1 MLKKVKVIKSNAT
14 GYSQAAIHPVDDCN
28 VAMTEF
34 HPLTER
40 QERLLAMVVRS
51 FIETGKPV
59 GSKMLVEELGLDF
72 SSATVRNDLAALG
85 ELGYLAQLHTSAGR
99 IPTES
104 GYRYFVQKLLGEF
117 HLPLHERQMI
127 RHQFHQARLELDQW
141 MRLSAAI
148 LARTSGSASFVTA
161 PQARANRFKHIQ
173 LIATQG
179 RLVLMVLVLFGGE
192 VKQQMLTLA
201 EPLPQARL
209 SAAADRL
216 NALFLDHDSEEIAA
230 RAGATHLDALENDI
244 AVLVL
249 DVLRNADHQPI
260 SDIYRD
266 GLVNILDD
274 EGTRHAVRL
283 LEERTLL
290 ASVLAETRAQSGEG
304 VQVVIGGDGRWEE
317 LKDCTMIL
325 SRYGVTDNLSG
336 TLAVVGPTRMPY
348 DRNVAAVRY
357 VANLMSSFVY
367 EYFVQDAPESRSNTL
382 YQIEVKKSDSDE

>member
-1 MLKKVKVIKSNAT
+1 
-14 GYSQAAIHPVDDCN
+14 
-28 VAMTEF
+28 MTEF
-34 HPLTER
+34 HHLTER

-59 GSKMLVEELGLDF
+59 GSKTLVEEFGLDF
-72 SSATVRNDLAALG
+72 SSATVRNDLATLG

-216 NALFLDHDSEEIAA
+216 NALFLDQDTDEIAA
-230 RAGATHLDALENDI
+230 RARTAYLDALENDI

-249 DVLRNADHQPI
+249 DALRNADHQPI

-357 VANLMSSFVY
+357 VANLMSGFVN
-367 EYFVQDAPESRSNTL
+367 EYFVQDVAGASSNTL
-382 YQIEVKKSDSDE
+382 YQIEVNKSDSDE

>member
-1 MLKKVKVIKSNAT
+1 MV
-14 GYSQAAIHPVDDCN
+14 
-28 VAMTEF
+28 EF
-34 HPLTER
+34 QQLTER
-40 QERLLAMVVRS
+40 QERILAMVVRS
-51 FIETGKPV
+51 YIETGKSV
-59 GSKMLVEELGLDF
+59 GSKALVEEYGLDF
-72 SSATVRNDLAALG
+72 SSATVRNDFAALG
-85 ELGYLAQLHTSAGR
+85 ELGYVAQLHTSAGR
-99 IPTES
+99 IPTER

-127 RHQFHQARLELDQW
+127 RHQFHQARLELSQW

-161 PQARANRFKHIQ
+161 PQARANRFKHLQ

-201 EPLPQARL
+201 ESLSQHRL
-209 SAAADRL
+209 SAVADRL
-216 NALFLDHDSEEIAA
+216 NAFFHEKDSDEISA
-230 RAGATHLDALENDI
+230 RLSAGQFDTLESEVI
-244 AVLVL
+244 ELVL
-249 DVLRNADHQPI
+249 DSLRRADHRSI
-260 SDIYRD
+260 NDIYRD

-274 EGTRHAVRL
+274 EGTRHAIRL

-290 ASVLAETRAQSGEG
+290 ASVLAEQEAQGGEG

-325 SRYGVTDNLSG
+325 SRYGVTEGFSG

-357 VANLMSSFVY
+357 VADLMSGFVY
-367 EYFVQDAPESRSNTL
+367 DYFLQETADLPGNTL
-382 YQIEVKKSDSDE
+382 YQIEVENSDSTE